1 MCHSLIFQCEIQSS
15 HNTESTY
22 SQIPVEVIRVSVDP
36 IPLLVF
42 KKQSGWFQCNPGEV
56 QYILMTVKEMCI
68 GVVTYIY
75 FSIYLFFIHKKRE
88 KKKTEDVS
96 SIHCYMVHL

>member
-1 MCHSLIFQCEIQSS
+1 MENVSFVDIPMWDPVITQHW
-15 HNTESTY
+15 STY

-56 QYILMTVKEMCI
+56 QYILMTA